1 MKKKRVAIVIII
13 LILVIFG
20 LLAYFSPT
28 LKINGNTVDSSVKPA
43 ANAAL
48 STSNSKVSA
57 NAQGSSA
64 KPAATSP
71 AKTASQPAAKPAA
84 NAGSGITLENFPSY
98 LVKQAIIKELPK
110 SAQISLVLS
119 DVGKSYIVT
128 TGSVK
133 EGQATKPDIIVTIP
147 SKYVLDSGDFCSL
160 VKLANSRRD
169 LSYELKVS
177 KVSLLWKYSGMMK
190 YKSCF

>member
-1 MKKKRVAIVIII
+1 MKKKRVAIGIIL

-20 LLAYFSPT
+20 LLVYFSPE
-28 LKINGNTVDSSVKPA
+28 LKINGNTIDSSAKPA
-43 ANAAL
+43 ANAAA

-57 NAQGSSA
+57 NAANPSSSSA

-71 AKTASQPAAKPAA
+71 AKTASQPAA
-84 NAGSGITLENFPSY
+84 NAGSEITLENFPSY
-98 LVKQAIIKELPK
+98 LAKQNIIKELPK

-128 TGSVK
+128 TGSIV
-133 EGQATKPDIIVTIP
+133 EGQAAKPDIIVTIP

-169 LSYELKVS
+169 LSYELKAS
-177 KVSLLWKYSGMMK
+177 KVSLVWKYSGMMK

>member
-1 MKKKRVAIVIII
+1 MKKKRVAIAIII

-43 ANAAL
+43 ANAAA

-57 NAQGSSA
+57 SAPSSSA
-64 KPAATSP
+64 RPPASAPT
-71 AKTASQPAAKPAA
+71 
-84 NAGSGITLENFPSY
+84 ITLENFPSY
-98 LVKQAIIKELPK
+98 LAKQNIIKELPK

-128 TGSVK
+128 TGSIV
-133 EGQATKPDIIVTIP
+133 EGQVNKPDIIVTIP

-169 LSYELKVS
+169 LSYELKAS
-177 KVSLLWKYSGMMK
+177 KVSLVWKYSGMMK

>member
-1 MKKKRVAIVIII
+1 MKKKRVAIGIIVLI
-13 LILVIFG
+13 LIIFG
-20 LLAYFSPT
+20 LLVYFSPT
-28 LKINGNTVDSSVKPA
+28 LKINGNTIDSSVKPA
-43 ANAAL
+43 ANAAA
-48 STSNSKVSA
+48 STSNSKVGA
-57 NAQGSSA
+57 NAQSSA

-98 LVKQAIIKELPK
+98 LAKQNIIKELPK
-110 SAQISLVLS
+110 NAQISLVLS
-119 DVGKSYIVT
+119 DVQKSYIVT
-128 TGSVK
+128 TGSIV
-133 EGQATKPDIIVTIP
+133 EGQASKPDIIVTIP

-169 LSYELKVS
+169 LSYELKAS
-177 KVSLLWKYSGMMK
+177 KVSLVWKYSGMMK